1 MTMPKY
7 AIERQYLVPVYQHLF
22 IDAPDLEAACRQAL
36 DHDDWDSSETDYDN
50 SRETTIAQA
59 VEIPTDFDLDSRSL
73 SECVYNAGLEQLA
86 IPPQFATGDDPIYH
100 VSPEARSLILE
111 LREIDAMP
119 DDGPAGV
126 FADRRRVVVQALED
140 LGVTNDIG
148 ATMAID
154 RAQQRPAL
162 DDRDLAAVLAGLRLL
177 QQVDGAPSA
186 GFVAEAIYDR
196 DCEAIAT
203 GGGKF
208 HPLDGAEIDALCERL
223 NRTSS

>member
-1 MTMPKY
+1 MPKY
-7 AIERQYLVPVYQHLF
+7 AIERQYLVPVYQHVLGE
-22 IDAPDLEAACRQAL
+22 APDLHTACRQAI
-36 DHDDWDSSETDYDN
+36 DNDDWDTSEQDFDN
-50 SRETTIAQA
+50 SRATTIAQA
-59 VEIPTDFDLDSRSL
+59 VEIPTDFDLDTRSL

-86 IPPQFATGDDPIYH
+86 IPPRFATGDDPIYH

-119 DDGPAGV
+119 DDGPASV
-126 FADRRRVVVQALED
+126 SADRRRVVVQALED
-140 LGVTNDIG
+140 LGVTNDLG

-154 RAQQRPAL
+154 QAQQRPAF
-162 DDRDLAAVLAGLRLL
+162 DDRELAAVMAGLRLL

-186 GFVAEAIYDR
+186 GFVADAIYDQ

-208 HPLDGAEIDALCERL
+208 QPLDGAEIDALCERL

>member
-1 MTMPKY
+1 MPKY
-7 AIERQYLVPVYQHLF
+7 VIERQYLLPVYQHVLVE
-22 IDAPDLEAACRQAL
+22 APDLHAACRQAIEN
-36 DHDDWDSSETDYDN
+36 DDWDTSEQDFDN

-59 VEIPTDFDLDSRSL
+59 VEIPADFDLDSRSL

-86 IPPQFATGDDPIYH
+86 IPPQFGTGDDPIYH
-100 VSPEARSLILE
+100 VSPKARSLILE

-154 RAQQRPAL
+154 RAQQRPAF
-162 DDRDLAAVLAGLRLL
+162 DDRELAAVLAGLRLL
-177 QQVDGAPSA
+177 Q
-186 GFVAEAIYDR
+186 
-196 DCEAIAT
+196 
-203 GGGKF
+203 
-208 HPLDGAEIDALCERL
+208 
-223 NRTSS
+223 